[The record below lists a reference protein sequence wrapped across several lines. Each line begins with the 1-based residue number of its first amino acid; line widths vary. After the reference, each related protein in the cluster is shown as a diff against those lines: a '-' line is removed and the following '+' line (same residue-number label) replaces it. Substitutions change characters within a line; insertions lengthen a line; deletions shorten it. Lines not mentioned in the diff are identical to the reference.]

1 MDCGLAAADGQDADQ
16 QREKARQSSAVQ
28 CNHGGWVPARDRS
41 REPDAQLFA
50 GDNRL
55 QMLIP
60 PRRLLPFAMT
70 DPIIVLDRLEKTYGR
85 NKAVDALSFTLRA
98 GAIFGFLGAN
108 GAGKTTTMRMLCG
121 LTRPTAG
128 RATIAGADVWRER
141 YAVRAK
147 FGYMAQRFSLYP
159 DLTVLENLRF
169 FGSACRVPPG
179 ELAGRVARLLEQMDL
194 QAKRD
199 APAGSLSGGMK
210 QLLALG
216 CALVHSPPLLF
227 LDEPTS
233 GLDPVHRQQM
243 WNLLYDLSHSGI
255 TIFVT
260 THYMDEAERCTEVGF
275 LHGGRLLAKSSPR
288 ALKESFKARL
298 LELDIEPA
306 MPALVRL
313 RETPGILGV
322 SLRSGSL
329 RLYAA
334 DAEKLL
340 ADWQHAWPFPDLHW
354 RGHRWVEADME
365 DVFTAY
371 SQGYD
376 AVLNRAEANVG

>member
-1 MDCGLAAADGQDADQ
+1 
-16 QREKARQSSAVQ
+16 
-28 CNHGGWVPARDRS
+28 
-41 REPDAQLFA
+41 
-50 GDNRL
+50 
-55 QMLIP
+55 
-60 PRRLLPFAMT
+60 MT
-70 DPIIVLDRLEKTYGR
+70 EPIIVLDRLEKSYDGGR
-85 NKAVDALSFTLRA
+85 TKAVDALSFTLRP

-141 YAVRAK
+141 HAVRRK
-147 FGYMAQRFSLYP
+147 FGYMAQKFSLYP

-179 ELAGRVARLLEQMDL
+179 ELDARVSRLLEQTDL

-275 LHGGRLLAKSSPR
+275 LHGGRLLAKASPR

-298 LELDIEPA
+298 LELDVEPV

-313 RETPGILGV
+313 RETPDILGV

-340 ADWQHAWPFPDLHW
+340 ADWQRAWPFPDLGW

-376 AVLNRAEANVG
+376 AVLNRVAADTR